1 MCLKSETISVNF
13 SWLSYITIHYLIL
26 HFDYCSLVVW
36 SQGAQFLQLHFP
48 FSSSCMLSGLFYHA
62 WFCNSG
68 KYWFISFQMF
78 THLIIQY
85 QKITF
90 ICSATKPIRK
100 VKKLA
105 SSWWWIQAFQNSNFH
120 LKISLAT
127 NTVSHFLWS
136 DRLTHFHDISQIP
149 RSE

>member
-100 VKKLA
+100 VKKPKCFVWEYLP
-105 SSWWWIQAFQNSNFH
+105 SFQTQEKCNSLCMLPVLSH
-120 LKISLAT
+120 KIL
-127 NTVSHFLWS
+127 
-136 DRLTHFHDISQIP
+136 
-149 RSE
+149 